1 MGPSNVPFEELDI
14 LIALILIVGLVRG
27 VATGAVRQVVSLL
40 GTVAAIV
47 LSVELMSTV
56 GAAVREIVPVS
67 ESFEH
72 AIGFVVVFLVI
83 QILLLLAVRLIEASI
98 RLARLTPVNRLVG
111 GVVGAGKAAL
121 LLSVLFLVLGFIEVP
136 AQDDRE
142 GSVLYVP
149 VASVFPVTW
158 DYAARHLPRIRNLT
172 DRFGKE
178 VDHVLSTTL
187 P

>member
-1 MGPSNVPFEELDI
+1 VPLEELDI
-14 LIALILIVGLVRG
+14 LIALVLVVGLVRG

-47 LSVELMSTV
+47 LSLELMSTV
-56 GAAVREIVPVS
+56 GGAVREIVPVP

-72 AIGFVVVFLVI
+72 AAGFIVVFLVI
-83 QILLLLAVRLIEASI
+83 QIVLLFAVRLIEASI
-98 RLARLTPVNRLVG
+98 RVFRLTPVNRLVG

-121 LLSVLFLVLGFIEVP
+121 LLSVLFLVLGFFEVP
-136 AQDDRE
+136 AQGDRE
-142 GSVLYVP
+142 ESVLYVP

-178 VDHVLSTTL
+178 VDHVISTNF